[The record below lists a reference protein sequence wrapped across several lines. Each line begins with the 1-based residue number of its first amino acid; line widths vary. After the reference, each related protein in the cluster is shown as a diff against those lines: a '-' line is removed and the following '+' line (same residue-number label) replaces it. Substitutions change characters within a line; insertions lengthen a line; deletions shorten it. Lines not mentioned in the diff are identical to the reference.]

1 MHNYAPAPASV
12 YYDYPHRLSLPV
24 RRNGEIQRKSGE
36 YNFAHFT
43 EETNPELALAAQQLQ
58 GESYLAAGYITDQDL
73 DEYGRLQKDLDKAR
87 GGNVEY
93 VVAEKNN
100 QAVGAVRLV
109 AVPEGG
115 DLMDLPA
122 YEKSVQDMHPEFR
135 YLLNQAFQYNA
146 KYGVREVAG
155 LSRGKDTPPSVLLE
169 MIREIVQQTVRS
181 QSEELWLVTAT
192 SNSYDM
198 IQSRFGPNSIIP
210 IGSRVP
216 VLNDGVDSRE
226 YLQPSVIH
234 PGSLIENLANSAT
247 VESDP
252 MQRRRRMK
260 TLDFMV
266 DGLRIENG
274 EVPQNA
280 VELLENMKAGAR

>member
-1 MHNYAPAPASV
+1 MHNYIPASAH
-12 YYDYPHRLSLPV
+12 YTYPYSLSLLE
-24 RRNGEIQRKSGE
+24 RGNSEILRETSN
-36 YNFAHFT
+36 YRFSHFT
-43 EETNPELALAAQQLQ
+43 EEANPELALAAQQLQ
-58 GESYLAAGYITDQDL
+58 GESYLAAGYVTSQDL

-93 VVAEKNN
+93 VVAEKDD

-122 YEKSVQDMHPEFR
+122 YEKSVQDMYPEFR
-135 YLLNQAFQYNA
+135 YLLNQAFQYDRR
-146 KYGVREVAG
+146 YGVREVAG

-198 IQSRFGPNSIIP
+198 IQSRFGSNSIIP

-226 YLQPSVIH
+226 YLQPSVID
-234 PGSLIENLANSAT
+234 PGSLIENLANSAI

-252 MQRRRRMK
+252 MQKRRLIK
-260 TLDFMV
+260 TLGFMV

-280 VELLENMKAGAR
+280 VELLENMKAGIR